1 MHLTQIK
8 HKCVWRRTNL
18 LIQIPPLLLGSAWVL
33 LPRQSLHQLNCTDH
47 SFKYLTDICWN
58 LITHQVLHS
67 SLRCVMTHKFIS
79 SSRTVY
85 MEVPFFPNTSKCFRH
100 KVQVFTHPLG
110 QRIKPMENPLYDS
123 QVVKTQDKIGASW
136 CFPKEKGRSRPH
148 PVLCP
153 DVSRP
158 FLLAPGPL
166 DTWSCQRAWEEADR
180 TKGPSLPSGHTGGHS
195 PPQPTPA
202 HPAESY
208 SLRTGSCFQRNEK
221 ITFST
226 IYCKKIPAQIMALES
241 QHLRSNN
248 ECDNAE
254 AKIIY
259 RKYF

>member
-47 SFKYLTDICWN
+47 SFKYLTDTCWN
-58 LITHQVLHS
+58 LIMHQVLHS

-153 DVSRP
+153 DVNWP
-158 FLLAPGPL
+158 FLLAPGPS
-166 DTWSCQRAWEEADR
+166 DTWSCQRAWEEVDR
-180 TKGPSLPSGHTGGHS
+180 TKGPSLPSGHTGGPS
-195 PPQPTPA
+195 PPQPTQLNLTHSEQEA
-202 HPAESY
+202 AFRETKR
-208 SLRTGSCFQRNEK
+208 SLS
-221 ITFST
+221 
-226 IYCKKIPAQIMALES
+226 ALFT
-241 QHLRSNN
+241 
-248 ECDNAE
+248 A
-254 AKIIY
+254 
-259 RKYF
+259 RKYQPRSRPWRVNTYEATVNATMQRQK